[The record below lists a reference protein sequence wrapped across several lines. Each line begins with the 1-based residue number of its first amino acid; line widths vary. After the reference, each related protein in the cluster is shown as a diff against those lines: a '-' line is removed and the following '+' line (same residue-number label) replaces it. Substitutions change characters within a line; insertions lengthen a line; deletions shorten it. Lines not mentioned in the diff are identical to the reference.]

1 MRNGE
6 ESRKKGVEVATPG
19 SRGVPVKQRGTGR
32 QQSGTEVGERETEY
46 DGLTPGLFARSKWRS
61 AVILKFNRVVG
72 GADRIKKSE
81 WKLVSHD
88 NSPAGS
94 RERELL
100 LSTDSV
106 SPCQH
111 YHHPTTLLSSASIS
125 PPLPR
130 PSVSSSF
137 SFHRFSVS
145 FSSRG
150 AHHRASQLFSPN
162 LSLRLYNRTS
172 EGGGGGPQI

>member
-1 MRNGE
+1 M
-6 ESRKKGVEVATPG
+6 A
-19 SRGVPVKQRGTGR
+19 
-32 QQSGTEVGERETEY
+32 
-46 DGLTPGLFARSKWRS
+46 
-61 AVILKFNRVVG
+61 G

-106 SPCQH
+106 SPCQPLLL
-111 YHHPTTLLSSASIS
+111 HPTTLLSSASIS

-137 SFHRFSVS
+137 SFDRFSVS

-150 AHHRASQLFSPN
+150 APPRPNFSLPIC
-162 LSLRLYNRTS
+162 LSWLYNRTVGAQERGRG
-172 EGGGGGPQI
+172 EGARTHTHTDINTADVYKRQTVPGRR

>member
-1 MRNGE
+1 MAFC
-6 ESRKKGVEVATPG
+6 SYFKIQPG
-19 SRGVPVKQRGTGR
+19 GR
-32 QQSGTEVGERETEY
+32 
-46 DGLTPGLFARSKWRS
+46 
-61 AVILKFNRVVG
+61 

-106 SPCQH
+106 SPCQRC
-111 YHHPTTLLSSASIS
+111 HPTTLLSSASIS

-137 SFHRFSVS
+137 SFSFDRFSVS

-150 AHHRASQLFSPN
+150 APPRPNFSLPICLYTTAPWARGRGERHTQLNTADVYKRYTVPG
-162 LSLRLYNRTS
+162 RR
-172 EGGGGGPQI
+172 